1 MNLLTLGGRCIIDI
15 NIQMSPQITE
25 NLFEPKS
32 VGLPILAYFHLCAM
46 FHASSWEEWDEEM
59 GRWPS

>member
-1 MNLLTLGGRCIIDI
+1 MNLLTLEGRCITDI

-32 VGLPILAYFHLCAM
+32 LGLQILIYFHLCAM
-46 FHASSWEEWDEEM
+46 SHANSWEEWDEEM